1 MKTITLNENDY
12 VTLTAVIQQTL
23 ITLPTEHENLRP
35 RIEELQDVVDPE
47 FSKFLRG

>member
-1 MKTITLNENDY
+1 MKTITLNEHEY
-12 VTLTAVIQQTL
+12 ATLTAVIQQTL
-23 ITLPTEHENLRP
+23 ITLPTEHEDLRT